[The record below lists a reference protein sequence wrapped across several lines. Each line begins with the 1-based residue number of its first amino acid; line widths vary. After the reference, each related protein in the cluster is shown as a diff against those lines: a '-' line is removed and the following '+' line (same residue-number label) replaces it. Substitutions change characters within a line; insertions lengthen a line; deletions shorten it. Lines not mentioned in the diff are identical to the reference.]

1 MHGLSSILLVVLAVI
16 LALAGCGSG
25 GGSVRPDSTVS
36 DGTQLPPPPPPP
48 PPSPARCIPT
58 HSRDC
63 RSPADFESFTTPLA
77 ERFRDEE
84 SFKNQW
90 GLDAIGADWAYAHL
104 EVLEGEDEKPG
115 SGVTIGFIDT
125 GIDQDHPMFE
135 GKTLNEV
142 FLFGASDETVAGFDT
157 DGFSHGTAVAS
168 IALGRPT
175 NLAHAPQ
182 GVAWSA
188 DVTMFAL
195 PVGSGGGLYNP
206 VSFTSLANRDSVLEG
221 WLETVLGG
229 GYSIDILNLS
239 IGFDGIIDEYSEQD
253 LRDNLGQTIAKLAQA
268 GATEK
273 TVVVW
278 AAGNAQGDPCTASPT
293 NPHCANEKI
302 DAVSV
307 EVLPGL
313 AARIPELRGHSIAVV
328 ALKKGTSGPEIADF
342 SNRCGIAADYCI
354 AAPGEDVRFA
364 YFGDQ
369 GRGTAQW
376 HGTSFAAPMVAG
388 GLAIMKQLFRDQLSN
403 TALTA
408 RLLSTADNTGR
419 LADRTVYGRGLM
431 DLRAATSPV
440 GVLDVPMSSLSE
452 GSGTAL
458 QRTAVQTGAALGDG
472 LELSFAGREIMAL
485 DALGAPF
492 WFKLDDFAGAT
503 AMPSARARLRDLMAS
518 VPGALHAPGHGIGF
532 RSGELRT
539 QRHARSDG
547 WQFGLLQAPEGAE
560 SGHLGLAGRALA
572 LTWADQRALS
582 GTAFTTGGEFD
593 PAPASGASFSW
604 QPAGSPLGL
613 HAGWVGER
621 ESLLG
626 SSADGAFGALAA
638 DAVFAGIRAH
648 ANLGGWQLGANAELG
663 TVDSAT
669 RGGLITDVSAL
680 TTSAF
685 ALHASKPLAGD
696 GTLRFS
702 VSQPLRVEHG
712 RASLAVPTGRTKAGA
727 VVRNAVRADLEPSGR
742 QIDIAAHRHQPL
754 AVGELRLGALVTLQP
769 GHRASENPE
778 FTVLSGWRLTF

>member
-1 MHGLSSILLVVLAVI
+1 M
-16 LALAGCGSG
+16 
-25 GGSVRPDSTVS
+25 
-36 DGTQLPPPPPPP
+36 
-48 PPSPARCIPT
+48 
-58 HSRDC
+58 
-63 RSPADFESFTTPLA
+63 
-77 ERFRDEE
+77 
-84 SFKNQW
+84 
-90 GLDAIGADWAYAHL
+90 
-104 EVLEGEDEKPG
+104 LEGEDEKPG
-115 SGVTIGFIDT
+115 AGVTIGFLDT

-142 FLFGASDETVAGFDT
+142 FLFGASDETINGFDT
-157 DGFSHGTAVAS
+157 GRYSHGTAVAS

-175 NLAHAPQ
+175 SLPRAPQ

-206 VSFTSLANRDSVLEG
+206 VSLASLANRDSVWEG
-221 WLETVLGG
+221 LLETVLGG

-239 IGFDGIIDEYSEQD
+239 IGFDGIIDGYSEQD
-253 LRDNLGQTIAKLAQA
+253 LRDNFGRAIAKLAQA

-273 TVVVW
+273 IAIVW
-278 AAGNAQGDPCTASPT
+278 AAGNAHGDPCTASPT
-293 NPHCANEKI
+293 NPHCVDETI

-328 ALKKGTSGPEIADF
+328 ALKEGTSGPEIADF

-388 GLAIMKQLFRDQLSN
+388 GLAILKQLFRDQLSN

-408 RLLSTADNTGR
+408 RLLSTADDTGR
-419 LADRTVYGRGLM
+419 FADRTVYGRGLM
-431 DLRAATSPV
+431 DLKAATSPV
-440 GVLDVPMSSLSE
+440 GVLDIPMSILAR
-452 GSGTAL
+452 GPGTAL
-458 QRTAVQTGAALGDG
+458 QGTAVQTGAAIGDG
-472 LELSFAGREIMAL
+472 LELSLAGREIMAL

-492 WFKLDDFAGAT
+492 WFKLDDFTGAA
-503 AMPSARARLRDLMAS
+503 AMPSTRARLRGLLAW
-518 VPGALHAPGHGIGF
+518 VPDSRHTPEHGIGF
-532 RSGELRT
+532 GSGELRT
-539 QRHARSDG
+539 GRHARSDG
-547 WQFGLLQAPEGAE
+547 WQIGLRQAPQGGE

-572 LTWADQRALS
+572 LTWADQHALS
-582 GTAFTTGGEFD
+582 GTAFATGGEFD
-593 PAPASGASFSW
+593 PAPASGAAFSW
-604 QPAGSPLGL
+604 QPAGSPLGF
-613 HAGWVGER
+613 HAGWVDER

-626 SSADGAFGALAA
+626 SSADGAFGALTA

-648 ANLGGWQLGANAELG
+648 ADLGGWQFGANAEIG
-663 TVDSAT
+663 TVDSAA
-669 RGGLITDVSAL
+669 RGGIIAGVSAL

-685 ALHASKPLAGD
+685 ALHASRPLDGD
-696 GTLRFS
+696 RSLRLS

-712 RASLAVPTGRTKAGA
+712 RASLAVPTGRTKEGA

-742 QIDIAAHRHQPL
+742 QIDIAAHWHEPL
-754 AVGELRLGALVTLQP
+754 AVGELRLGALVTVQP

>member
-1 MHGLSSILLVVLAVI
+1 MHRLSPILLVVLAVT
-16 LALAGCGSG
+16 LALAGCGG
-25 GGSVRPDSTVS
+25 GGASVRPDSTVL
-36 DGTQLPPPPPPP
+36 DGSQLPPPPPPP
-48 PPSPARCIPT
+48 PARCIPT
-58 HSRDC
+58 HSGVC
-63 RSPADFESFTTPLA
+63 RTPADFESFATPLA

-84 SFKNQW
+84 NFKSQW
-90 GLDAIGADWAYAHL
+90 GLDDIGADWAYAHL

-115 SGVTIGFIDT
+115 SGVTIGFLDT

-135 GKTLNEV
+135 GKTLNEI
-142 FLFGASDETVAGFDT
+142 FLFGASDETADGFDT
-157 DGFSHGTAVAS
+157 NDFSHGSAVAS

-175 NLAHAPQ
+175 NLVRAPQ

-195 PVGSGGGLYNP
+195 PVGSGGGPYNP
-206 VSFTSLANRDSVLEG
+206 ISLTALARNDPVWEHLLDTALDEG
-221 WLETVLGG
+221 NG
-229 GYSIDILNLS
+229 IDILNLS
-239 IGFDGIIDEYSEQD
+239 IGYDGIIDGYSEQD
-253 LRDNLGQTIAKLAQA
+253 LRDNFRRAIAKLAQA

-273 TVVVW
+273 IVLVW
-278 AAGNAQGDPCTASPT
+278 AAGNAHGDRCTASPA
-293 NPHCANEKI
+293 NPLCVDEKI

-313 AARIPELRGHSIAVV
+313 AARIPELRGHTIAVV
-328 ALKKGTSGPEIADF
+328 ALKESTSGTEIADF

-369 GRGTAQW
+369 GRGTAQAS
-376 HGTSFAAPMVAG
+376 GTSFAAPMVAG
-388 GLAIMKQLFRDQLSN
+388 GLAILKQTFRDQLSN
-403 TALTA
+403 TALAA

-419 LADRTVYGRGLM
+419 FADRPVYGRGLM
-431 DLRAATSPV
+431 DLKAATSPV

-452 GSGTAL
+452 GPGTAL
-458 QRTAVQTGAALGDG
+458 QGTEVRTGAAIGDG
-472 LELSFAGREIMAL
+472 LELSLAGREIMAL

-539 QRHARSDG
+539 HRHARSDG

-582 GTAFTTGGEFD
+582 GTAFTTGGELD

-685 ALHASKPLAGD
+685 ALHASNRSPA
-696 GTLRFS
+696 TAHCASS